1 MPPRS
6 PESPWR
12 ASPSLNVPQWSP
24 CQAQAT
30 STLLSEPELLSE
42 LTPLKIYSILRG
54 RKVQTLTSELMK
66 QSEETIVPGAAR
78 ACISELGLRRALINK
93 YVATAFW
100 SIHHL
105 SGNAFRLIPAEGINQ
120 P

>member
-1 MPPRS
+1 MGGYQR
-6 PESPWR
+6 
-12 ASPSLNVPQWSP
+12 SP
-24 CQAQAT
+24 CQAQTRSA
-30 STLLSEPELLSE
+30 LLTELELLLE
-42 LTPLKIYSILRG
+42 LTPLKIYSFLRE

-78 ACISELGLRRALINK
+78 ACISELGLQRALINK
-93 YVATAFW
+93 YVATAFR